1 MYRHEQYAFG
11 DGMFRL
17 TTTRKYKTARI
28 TFDRHYISF
37 KLEELRYLSNMF
49 YVLQNQLTY
58 YTLVL
63 SDLLNYVAK
72 ALSSTTFVEPS
83 PDASNLIL
91 YYQLFDELKSLI

>member
-58 YTLVL
+58 YTLAL
-63 SDLLNYVAK
+63 PDLLNYVAK
-72 ALSSTTFVEPS
+72 AFPLR
-83 PDASNLIL
+83 
-91 YYQLFDELKSLI
+91 YC